1 MNSEEIIE
9 RLLEEKHITTKEAMI
24 LIKDLNK
31 NSCNDNFIRTN
42 FGDFPIK
49 TYPWAPSYPYYP
61 LNEPVM
67 YHTTTRPNTEVI
79 SQVGNESFKIE
90 YNITKN

>member
-9 RLLEEKHITTKEAMI
+9 RLLAEKHITAKEAMI

-42 FGDFPIK
+42 FGDFPK
-49 TYPWAPSYPYYP
+49 TTNPWAPQYPYYP
-61 LNEPVM
+61 LMEPVM
-67 YHTTTRPNTEVI
+67 YNITTRPNSELI

>member
-9 RLLEEKHITTKEAMI
+9 RLLVEKHITAKEAMI

-42 FGDFPIK
+42 FGDFPK
-49 TYPWAPSYPYYP
+49 TTNPWVPSYPYYP

-67 YHTTTRPNTEVI
+67 CHTTTYPNSEVI
-79 SQVGNESFKIE
+79 SQVGIESFKIE